1 MNAGDET
8 HDHPP
13 QNPVERA
20 CQEVQQLDDLCE
32 RFELEWKAGH
42 GRAVAD
48 YLSDIGLDVASV
60 PPDLIPQLAKLE
72 DWYRRQQIEAKP
84 ASPERFP
91 SGTILTGRYRIVA
104 PLGKGGMG
112 EVYRAYDVDLCKD
125 VALKFLPHHLAGNP
139 AGRAQFHSEVRAAHE
154 VSSDHVCRVH
164 DVREH
169 DGQPFL
175 TMAYIDGE
183 DLASLL
189 KRIQRPTQETAA
201 EYARQLCRGLAAIH
215 DQKILHRDLKP
226 QNIMI
231 DGRGKVRIT
240 DFGLAGLIGSFA
252 ESRGAGTPLYQAP
265 EQLAGGEP
273 TIKSDIYA
281 LGLVLYELFTGK
293 RAFAATTREELVRL
307 QEAGL
312 SRALSDVD
320 LHPNVVAV
328 ILECVKLDPTARP
341 SSANKVLYSLLSAG
355 GTPSSEQ
362 TSDADPD
369 AASEGSLSPRVSL
382 SLFALALAGI
392 LLSAWLNDTAALFRQ
407 MPTDLSPR
415 ELTVRARGHLK
426 QLGYEGPMADSANG
440 IATDEPLL
448 RHIRDNHPDLLRR
461 DGLRSGQPA
470 VMCFWYRQ
478 SPQPLAQ
485 RLGANDTSGW
495 SMPGRVLPNEPPLRE
510 PGMTCVYLDLDGRLL
525 ELHAVPPHV
534 HPDEVACEPDPKSLL
549 VAAGFTEGSLR
560 ESKEFRHVPPVFAD
574 RQMAW
579 EGAHPTTQALPVR
592 VEAAFYRG
600 KPVYFHVGPSGHSDR
615 LPGFMPDNRM
625 ERFQEWKN
633 MLLGLIALPFGG
645 WFAWRNWKLRR
656 ANPRGASIL
665 AGGFVVLGLVGW
677 LLAAKHVLVSAD
689 ELSMFCGML
698 GRVLFDGFL
707 LWLAY
712 LALEPWV
719 RQTSAWRVISWNR
732 LLEGKWR
739 NRLVGSDVLIG
750 VVTAAGFVAL
760 VLLLRSLPRWFGL
773 TPDPKLVWDATFTE
787 GAGSLVLTVQIALMV
802 ALRYFF
808 MFFLLLLFCR
818 REWLAAVLVVIIWA
832 VPYAHGGDYLPV
844 RVVVCLIFALVNL
857 LVLRVGLLAFIA
869 FNLTEEV
876 LIYMPVTT
884 DFSAWYSGVSTLSL
898 LLVASLA
905 AYACWVACG
914 QRSLD
919 ATEARA

>member
-8 HDHPP
+8 HDHHSPD
-13 QNPVERA
+13 PVDQARRKVKE
-20 CQEVQQLDDLCE
+20 LDELCE
-32 RFELEWKAGH
+32 QFELEWKAGR

-48 YLSDIGLDVASV
+48 YLDELALDSAITPPGLV
-60 PPDLIPQLAKLE
+60 PQLAKLE
-72 DWYRRQQIEAKP
+72 NWYRGQQAEAKP
-84 ASPERFP
+84 LNTERFP
-91 SGTILTGRYRIVA
+91 SGTILADRYRIVA

-112 EVYRAYDVDLCKD
+112 EVYRAYDMDLRKE
-125 VALKFLPHHLAGNP
+125 VALKFLPQRLADNSH
-139 AGRAQFHSEVRAAHE
+139 GRAQFHNEVRAAHE

-175 TMAYIDGE
+175 SMAYIDGE
-183 DLASLL
+183 DLSSLL
-189 KRIQRPTQETAA
+189 KRIHRPTQETAA

-215 DQKILHRDLKP
+215 EKGIVHRDLKP

-240 DFGLAGLIGSFA
+240 DFGLAGLVGSFA
-252 ESRGAGTPLYQAP
+252 ETRGAGTPLYQAP

-273 TIKSDIYA
+273 TTKSDIYA
-281 LGLVLYELFTGK
+281 LGLVLYEMFTGK

-307 QEAGL
+307 QNAGL
-312 SRALSDVD
+312 AAALSDTD
-320 LHPNVVAV
+320 LHPNVAAV
-328 ILECVKLDPTARP
+328 ILECVKLAPTTRP

-362 TSDADPD
+362 TSEADPD
-369 AASEGSLSPRVSL
+369 VASEGSLSPRVSL
-382 SLFALALAGI
+382 SLFVLALTGI

-426 QLGYEGPMADSANG
+426 QLGYDGPVADSANG

-448 RHIRDNHPDLLRR
+448 KHVRDRHPGLLRH

-470 VMCFWYRQ
+470 VMYFWYRQ
-478 SPQPLAQ
+478 SPQALAQ
-485 RLGANDTSGW
+485 RLAANDTSGW

-510 PGMTCVYLDLDGRLL
+510 SGMTCVFLDLEGRLL
-525 ELHAVPPHV
+525 ELHAVPPSV
-534 HPDEVACEPDPKSLL
+534 PPDEAAREPDPKALL
-549 VAAGFTEGSLR
+549 AAAGFTDGSLR

-579 EGAHPTTQALPVR
+579 EGAHPSTPELPVR

-600 KPVYFHVGPSGHSDR
+600 KPVYFHVGPAGHLDR
-615 LPGFMPDNRM
+615 LPGFMPDNPM
-625 ERFQEWKN
+625 ERLQELKN
-633 MLLGLIALPFGG
+633 TLLGFIALPLGG

-665 AGGFVVLGLVGW
+665 AGGFVVLGMLGW

-719 RQTSAWRVISWNR
+719 RRMNPACVISWNR

-739 NRLVGSDVLIG
+739 NPLVGRDVLIG
-750 VVTAAGFVAL
+750 VTTASVCVAL
-760 VLLLRSLPRWFGL
+760 VLVLRSLPVWLGP
-773 TPDPKLVWDATFTE
+773 TPDPKLVWDVTFTE
-787 GAGSLVLTVQIALMV
+787 GAGSLILNEHISLLV

-808 MFFLLLLFCR
+808 MFFLLLLVCR
-818 REWLAAVLVVIIWA
+818 REWLAAVLVVILWA

-844 RVVVCLIFALVNL
+844 RVVACLLFAFVNL
-857 LVLRVGLLAFIA
+857 LVLRVGLVAFIA

-884 DFSAWYSGVSTLSL
+884 DFSAWYTGVSTLSL
-898 LLVASLA
+898 LLVASLGVYGCGA
-905 AYACWVACG
+905 ACS
-914 QRSLD
+914 QRSLVVAKVSD
-919 ATEARA
+919 